1 MIKLFTQNDLIKFL
15 YHETSVEETKEINKA
30 LMCDAELQAMYNEL
44 KTTMS
49 ELDRD
54 QTEPSSSAVLNIL
67 AYSRSFE
74 AKSASK

>member
-15 YHETSVEETKEINKA
+15 YRETSVEETKEINKA

-44 KTTMS
+44 KAVIG

-54 QTEPSSSAVLNIL
+54 QPEPSSSAVLNIL
-67 AYSRSFE
+67 AYSRSIKE
-74 AKSASK
+74 